1 MFLSKERRD
10 EIRLAKEQI
19 DALNRKLS
27 TLQASFRQR
36 NQQKQS
42 AIDSYVSSVS
52 DKWEYTEIIA
62 QIPDHLLNEL
72 GSVGW
77 ELVGISSFDHIAGD
91 ERSIY
96 FKYIFKRK
104 LPSIPEHILAPYHDV
119 DRLKEDIER
128 ISQEI
133 ELVSKR
139 L

>member
-19 DALNRKLS
+19 DELNRKLS

-36 NQQKQS
+36 SQQKLL
-42 AIDSYVSSVS
+42 AVNSYVSSVS
-52 DKWEYTEIIA
+52 DKWEYTELVL
-62 QIPDHLLNEL
+62 QKPNHELDEL
-72 GSVGW
+72 GLAGW
-77 ELVGISSFDHIAGD
+77 ELVGITFFDHI
-91 ERSIY
+91 EENYRTVL
-96 FKYIFKRK
+96 FKYVFKRK

-128 ISQEI
+128 ISREI
-133 ELVSKR
+133 ELISKR

>member
-19 DALNRKLS
+19 DELNRKLS

-36 NQQKQS
+36 SQQKQL
-42 AIDSYVSSVS
+42 AIDGYVSSVS

-62 QIPDHLLNEL
+62 QIPDQLLNEL

-77 ELVGISSFDHIAGD
+77 ELVGISSFDHIEGN

-96 FKYIFKRK
+96 FKYTFKRK
-104 LPSIPEHILAPYHDV
+104 VPAIPEHILAPYHDV
-119 DRLKEDIER
+119 DRLKADIER
-128 ISQEI
+128 ISREI